1 VQSTIFKSNPSGKTL
16 TERELIVS
24 ETLWGVIV
32 GGLIVVIGSI
42 VASLFQNHQTR
53 ISINARKEEQERQ
66 FEFENNQKSKQL
78 EFEKNQVIMAHLI
91 EERKKWIEPLRKS
104 LTAYSIGI
112 NDVYLQLII
121 VHYSIPDNSTDG
133 PLLYAGEK
141 EQNSLNGPLDRWG
154 KSSNQLSDI
163 MAQISDQ
170 SLERIVSEL
179 VQTNIVV
186 SGACAIKINRS
197 WCVEFEQQLDEARDK
212 TASAFKRMEDLLSGK
227 E

>member
-1 VQSTIFKSNPSGKTL
+1 MV
-16 TERELIVS
+16 ERELVVS

-42 VASLFQNHQTR
+42 VTSLFQNHQTR
-53 ISINARKEEQERQ
+53 ISIDARKEEQEKQ

-78 EFEKNQVIMAHLI
+78 EFEKNQIVLAHSI

-121 VHYSIPDNSTDG
+121 VHYSIPENV
-133 PLLYAGEK
+133 PEEPPHYAGEK
-141 EQNSLNGPLDRWG
+141 EQNSLNGPLDKWG

-170 SLERIVSEL
+170 SLEHIVSEL
-179 VQTNIVV
+179 VHTNIIV

-197 WCVEFEQQLDEARDK
+197 WCVEFEQQLNEARDK
-212 TASAFKRMEDLLSGK
+212 TSSAFKRMEDLLSGK